1 MAKNDNLTDFVTDIA
16 DGFREKGGYTEENKI
31 DPQNFRDYIENSP
44 GLAGF
49 SQFLGPLNWTK
60 TLQNNV
66 NEEVYCPAEG
76 IDVSRYY
83 DAATGKQLLPLIQF
97 TVHVLDP
104 LTGEG
109 EVRVYDVMTDAAIGR
124 LNSAVTEATYILPV
138 FANLDTPGKY
148 AVFPTF
154 GMIATDGPTTGVRVQ
169 LTAEWVLIGDPRSPV
184 VLSGST
190 LKGIN

>member
-1 MAKNDNLTDFVTDIA
+1 MAKNNNLTDFVTDIA
-16 DGFREKGGYTEENKI
+16 DGFREKGGYTGENKI
-31 DPQNFRDYIENSP
+31 NPQNFRDYIENSP

-66 NEEVYCPAEG
+66 NEEVDCPAEG

-97 TVHVLDP
+97 TVHALDP
-104 LTGEG
+104 ITGEG
-109 EVRVYDVMTDAAIGR
+109 EVRVYDYMTDAAIGR
-124 LNSAVTEATYILPV
+124 LNSTVTEMTYILPV
-138 FANLDTPGKY
+138 FANLDTTAKY
-148 AVFPTF
+148 AVFPSF
-154 GMIATDGPTTGVRVQ
+154 GMIATDVPETGVRVQ
-169 LTAEWVLIGDPRSPV
+169 MTAEWVLIGDPRSPV
-184 VLSGST
+184 VLSGAT